1 MRDQKY
7 TRPVYVDKDRQ
18 LFETVAHCRRFENA
32 VVNHF
37 IRDTDAGINK
47 QFSAVTFDLD
57 NHSRFIAFRGTDGSI
72 VGWKEDFN
80 MAFSAPIPA
89 QQQAIEY
96 LTLLAGEDDCELYVG
111 GHSKGGNLAVY
122 AASFVDDTI
131 FTRINRVYNYD
142 GPGLSDQVNAEKAY
156 QRLGAKAC
164 TILPKASMIGMLLF
178 QNKDFTIVES
188 DAISIMQHSPFY
200 WHVLGNQFVRG
211 IRSQDSEAMEKILH
225 AWLQNTT
232 DDERQVLIDVFFD
245 VVQATGAKSFNRFI
259 VFKLFQSPE
268 IVLKCLQNIDPS
280 KRKMVR
286 KRLSDLMIIIMRE
299 STIAEQQMLKS
310 VFTRKEDNL
319 GISNPTD
326 KG

>member
-1 MRDQKY
+1 M
-7 TRPVYVDKDRQ
+7 
-18 LFETVAHCRRFENA
+18 AHSRRFEEV

-37 IRDTDAGINK
+37 ITETDAEINK
-47 QFSAVTFDLD
+47 QFSAVSFDLD
-57 NHSRFIAFRGTDGSI
+57 NHTRFIAFRGTDGSI

-89 QQQAIEY
+89 QQRAVEY
-96 LTLLAGEDDCELYVG
+96 LMLLAKECDCELYVG

-131 FTRINRVYNYD
+131 LAQIRQIYNYD

-156 QRLGAKAC
+156 QRLGAKVR

-178 QNKDFTIVES
+178 QSKDYTIIES

-200 WHVLGNQFVRG
+200 WHVLSNQFVRG
-211 IRSQDSEAMEKILH
+211 TRSQDSEIKDKILQ

-259 VFKLFQSPE
+259 LFKLFQSPE
-268 IVLKCLQNIDPS
+268 IILKCLQNIEPS

-286 KRLSDLMIIIMRE
+286 KRLSDLMLIVMRE
-299 STIAEQQMLKS
+299 SIIAE
-310 VFTRKEDNL
+310 RK
-319 GISNPTD
+319 
-326 KG
+326 

>member
-1 MRDQKY
+1 MKDQKY

-96 LTLLAGEDDCELYVG
+96 LTLLAGEDDCELYV
-111 GHSKGGNLAVY
+111 
-122 AASFVDDTI
+122 
-131 FTRINRVYNYD
+131 
-142 GPGLSDQVNAEKAY
+142 
-156 QRLGAKAC
+156 
-164 TILPKASMIGMLLF
+164 
-178 QNKDFTIVES
+178 
-188 DAISIMQHSPFY
+188 
-200 WHVLGNQFVRG
+200 
-211 IRSQDSEAMEKILH
+211 
-225 AWLQNTT
+225 
-232 DDERQVLIDVFFD
+232 
-245 VVQATGAKSFNRFI
+245 NRFI

-286 KRLSDLMIIIMRE
+286 KLR
-299 STIAEQQMLKS
+299 
-310 VFTRKEDNL
+310 
-319 GISNPTD
+319 
-326 KG
+326 